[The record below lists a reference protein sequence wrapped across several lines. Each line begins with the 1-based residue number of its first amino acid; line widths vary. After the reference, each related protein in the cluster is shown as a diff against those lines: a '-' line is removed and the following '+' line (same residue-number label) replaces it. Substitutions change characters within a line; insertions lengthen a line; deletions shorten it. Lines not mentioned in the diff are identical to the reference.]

1 MSRREVA
8 RTEIRLSEGIPW
20 KRRTRQA
27 AGDEVGAD
35 RDLRRMAPRPH
46 SRNEQSKLARVTG

>member
-27 AGDEVGAD
+27 AE
-35 RDLRRMAPRPH
+35 
-46 SRNEQSKLARVTG
+46 RVLGYQFTLQFKDFL